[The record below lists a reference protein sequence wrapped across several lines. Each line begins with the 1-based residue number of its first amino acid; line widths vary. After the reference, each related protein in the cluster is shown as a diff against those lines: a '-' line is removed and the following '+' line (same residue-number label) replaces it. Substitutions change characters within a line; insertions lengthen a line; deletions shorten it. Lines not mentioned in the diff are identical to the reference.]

1 MEAAFGHATA
11 DGADDPPAAVL
22 RNAGMR
28 VPVPALLCL
37 LLFLPT
43 APDARAQQVMA
54 AVAAPAEKAVPETGR
69 IAFRVIREE
78 VEIGAHEVRF
88 RRDGDRLDVE
98 VEIDLNVTFLGMSL
112 YRYRHRALESW
123 SGGRLVA
130 LQSTTDDNGE
140 RHEVSGSAGP
150 DGFIVRTA
158 AGKRT
163 FPADAMPSSHW
174 NPLWLEGRPLI
185 NTQTG
190 QPIDFSV
197 RRLGTETVATASGA
211 TPAERFAV
219 SGALR
224 KDIWFDAGGRW
235 AATRFQAPDGSTIS
249 YLRK

>member
-1 MEAAFGHATA
+1 
-11 DGADDPPAAVL
+11 
-22 RNAGMR
+22 MR
-28 VPVPALLCL
+28 APVPALICL
-37 LLFLPT
+37 LLILPT
-43 APDARAQQVMA
+43 APDARAQQSIA
-54 AVAAPAEKAVPETGR
+54 AIAAPAETSVPETGR
-69 IAFRVIREE
+69 IAFRVIRED

-88 RRDGDRLDVE
+88 RRDGERLDVE

-112 YRYRHRALESW
+112 YRYRHRAQESW

-150 DGFIVRTA
+150 DGFVVRTA
-158 AGKRT
+158 AGET
-163 FPADAMPSSHW
+163 AFPADAVPSSHW
-174 NPLWLEGRPLI
+174 HRFWLEGRPLI

-190 QPIDFSV
+190 QRIDFSA
-197 RRLGTETVATASGA
+197 RRLGTEAVVTASGT

-224 KDIWFDAGGRW
+224 KDIWFDAAGQW
-235 AATRFQAPDGSTIS
+235 TATRFKAPDGSTIS